1 MSFQSRVGMLW
12 PGIELTAD
20 GNFHT
25 TWSVYTS
32 LTPDSINEN
41 LMCPVPS
48 VFLKGSKRV
57 HSEPHLLSLSVSFS
71 LNSLQI
77 WWYKFFFS
85 FLYCRNPDNDSKP
98 WCHVLKGKQLTWE
111 YCDVPTCCKNPSTP
125 DSSLSSQHYYTA
137 CSKPLIVK

>member
-41 LMCPVPS
+41 LTCPCALCVSKKIKKSTLRTPS
-48 VFLKGSKRV
+48 AVLKCLLLPKFSADLVIQVFL
-57 HSEPHLLSLSVSFS
+57 LLPV
-71 LNSLQI
+71 LQE
-77 WWYKFFFS
+77 S
-85 FLYCRNPDNDSKP
+85 
-98 WCHVLKGKQLTWE
+98 
-111 YCDVPTCCKNPSTP
+111 
-125 DSSLSSQHYYTA
+125 
-137 CSKPLIVK
+137 